1 MEEREALKRQIE
13 LLQDLINKHR
23 SVHGDEPITAAERR
37 PPEAPT
43 AARGRGFSTSFV
55 HPQSSR
61 GRPYDHQS
69 CGSWRKTYSLRNNC
83 PQSTV
88 RQPSAVPSTSLHPST
103 SQYGTGSISAT
114 INSKSPE
121 ANLSKTASSL
131 SGNLTQKKE
140 GITSR
145 KIGMSGA
152 ATEQLNTLSE
162 TQRLSSG
169 STNMQGDVSKTQEG
183 QQKGENR
190 FVILPEKKTG
200 ASFKFPS
207 SVSTDSLHSQCRIQ
221 IQNKSSLNNKTSPET
236 CKTNKSPTLPT
247 LSSNPTRPNL
257 LSPSKQ
263 PQHSFQHASS
273 QTLHGQVNAP
283 FLKKSKF
290 TWVNNQTVDLELK
303 ATSSVSTPI
312 SRIARS
318 PTSVLK
324 AAVTVGSPL
333 SGALSKK
340 TPFRKFPRKLSPVT
354 VAPKTSMY
362 RWVSSSGVQT
372 KNQRKPLSPKTVTVP
387 QRSLERGDVDKKLK
401 STFSPSA
408 RPKREIAASSA
419 SSTLVSRYRWKAG
432 GQIAAGSGTGT
443 AAVARRRSTFHWTAE
458 KSNKG
463 LKMGHVSP
471 TYPQRAYLRSPP
483 PSVFTLHSRMKII
496 RRTASSVGGSEKTST
511 LASGKFPPRSRLHTF
526 SRSPAGV
533 RRTPSKELVCFG
545 RHKLRKIPP
554 TFSKTSKKPLSKF
567 KG

>member
-37 PPEAPT
+37 LPEAPT

-69 CGSWRKTYSLRNNC
+69 RGSWRKTYSLRNNC

-103 SQYGTGSISAT
+103 SQYGTGSISTT

-183 QQKGENR
+183 QQKGEN
-190 FVILPEKKTG
+190 
-200 ASFKFPS
+200 
-207 SVSTDSLHSQCRIQ
+207 
-221 IQNKSSLNNKTSPET
+221 
-236 CKTNKSPTLPT
+236 
-247 LSSNPTRPNL
+247 SNPTRPNL

-263 PQHSFQHASS
+263 PQHSFQLASS

-290 TWVNNQTVDLELK
+290 TWVKNQTVDLELK
-303 ATSSVSTPI
+303 ATSSVSAPI

-340 TPFRKFPRKLSPVT
+340 TPSRKFPRKLSPVT

-471 TYPQRAYLRSPP
+471 TYPQRAYLRTPP

-511 LASGKFPPRSRLHTF
+511 LASGKFLPRSRLHTF

-533 RRTPSKELVCFG
+533 RRTPSRELVCFG